1 VDAPIRAAT
10 AWRHLRPLLYNS
22 RKKAPPFAGPTFIV
36 SPRFALLLPLL
47 ICTLIGAQ
55 TSTAD
60 ARALFEERRY
70 PEAEAAFAAR
80 IAIRP
85 DDAEAHFYLGRLA
98 LARQQIAESLPHLE
112 RAVELA
118 PNQAEYQFQLGAASM
133 QQAGRLGLSFKALGR
148 VKKGRIALEQA
159 VALEPRN
166 VSYRQAILEFYAQAP
181 GIAGGGID
189 KAYAQAEALRP
200 LDARAATL
208 AFAGL
213 QAREK
218 NYVEAISLVEAL
230 LQGSPNDFQALYFI
244 GRTAAEHGVA
254 LDRGIAAL
262 QTCLTLTPPPR
273 SVGHASVNYRLGQAL
288 TKSGSASAA
297 RAAFEAVLKIDP
309 NHAGARTELDRMPTE
324 R

>member
-118 PNQAEYQFQLGAASM
+118 PNQTPQKFPQLLLAKKAQQSQWSRQQVDERQRHTKSQRHQVAQNAQSLAHQDHAPSLAS
-133 QQAGRLGLSFKALGR
+133 
-148 VKKGRIALEQA
+148 
-159 VALEPRN
+159 
-166 VSYRQAILEFYAQAP
+166 RQALHTHSQ
-181 GIAGGGID
+181 
-189 KAYAQAEALRP
+189 L
-200 LDARAATL
+200 
-208 AFAGL
+208 
-213 QAREK
+213 
-218 NYVEAISLVEAL
+218 
-230 LQGSPNDFQALYFI
+230 SP
-244 GRTAAEHGVA
+244 
-254 LDRGIAAL
+254 
-262 QTCLTLTPPPR
+262 
-273 SVGHASVNYRLGQAL
+273 
-288 TKSGSASAA
+288 K
-297 RAAFEAVLKIDP
+297 
-309 NHAGARTELDRMPTE
+309 
-324 R
+324 